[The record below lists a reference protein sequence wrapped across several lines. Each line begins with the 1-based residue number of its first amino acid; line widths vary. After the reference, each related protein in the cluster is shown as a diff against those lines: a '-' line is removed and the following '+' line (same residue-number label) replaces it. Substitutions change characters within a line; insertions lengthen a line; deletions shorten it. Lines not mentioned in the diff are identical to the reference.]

1 MLFPMNAL
9 CTIITAFVAFVFGT
23 ILRVIFKELQ
33 SELRAAHE
41 RCTLMEDIIKRQRQL
56 IVLQTIREA
65 LLQSNRDPNK
75 PRGW

>member
-1 MLFPMNAL
+1 MLIPMNAL
-9 CTIITAFVAFVFGT
+9 CTMIMAFVAFVFGI

-33 SELRAAHE
+33 SELRSAHE

-65 LLQSNRDPNK
+65 LLQSNRDPTK

>member
-9 CTIITAFVAFVFGT
+9 CTMIMAFVAFVFGT

-56 IVLQTIREA
+56 IILQTIREA

-75 PRGW
+75 PREW

>member
-1 MLFPMNAL
+1 MLIPMNAL
-9 CTIITAFVAFVFGT
+9 CTMIMAFVAFVFGI

-33 SELRAAHE
+33 SELRSANE
-41 RCTLMEDIIKRQRQL
+41 RCTLMEDVIKRQRQL